1 MTHKLTNFFAV
12 ATVFAGIAAAS
23 VVFAEEGA
31 PSSGRTPGHGHEM
44 MNMMGQMSPDHTRQM
59 TRMIDNCNR
68 MMEGVQ
74 DQRTEPNRGKS
85 STDDR

>member
-1 MTHKLTNFFAV
+1 
-12 ATVFAGIAAAS
+12 
-23 VVFAEEGA
+23 
-31 PSSGRTPGHGHEM
+31 M
-44 MNMMGQMSPDHTRQM
+44 MNMMGQMSRDRMQKM

-74 DQRTEPNRGKS
+74 DQRTEPDRGKS

>member
-1 MTHKLTNFFAV
+1 MTHKLTKLFAV

-23 VVFAEEGA
+23 VVLAEEGA
-31 PSSGRTPGHGHEM
+31 LSSGRTPGQGNGM
-44 MNMMGQMSPDHTRQM
+44 MNMMGRMSPDHMQQM

-68 MMEGVQ
+68 MMEGAQ
-74 DQRTEPNRGKS
+74 EQRTEPDRGNS